1 MTIDRCEPDLK
12 GHQSDFFIWTICGFN
27 NRCHMG
33 SKPITIFMFVV
44 RQGEMSGLNN
54 SRIWKISLI
63 FYCKKT
69 MPDDIIIQRQRLE

>member
-33 SKPITIFMFVV
+33 SKSITT
-44 RQGEMSGLNN
+44 GLLLGGKCRAGLD
-54 SRIWKISLI
+54 SRMEDFLNILLQKKLI
-63 FYCKKT
+63 
-69 MPDDIIIQRQRLE
+69 PDDIIIQRQRF